1 MRHSNPASV
10 CVMRVISTAEP
21 SELIA
26 KAPALADVAV
36 LRRVNID
43 DYSDVRYVHVAAF
56 KAFASA
62 QLSEAEVAAFISHV
76 NAPDYADQLQ
86 QMDMLVA
93 VVNGQLVGTAA
104 WIAGDDSGAS
114 ARISSVFVDPMF
126 AQCGIGRRL
135 VHEVE
140 RLANQAGFGRFTVR
154 ATANA
159 VPFFQSLGYE
169 IASHGVSSISVAEGA
184 MPVTFLRK
192 AAPAAGRDFA
202 A

>member
-1 MRHSNPASV
+1 
-10 CVMRVISTAEP
+10 MRVISNTEP
-21 SELIA
+21 IE
-26 KAPALADVAV
+26 KAPSLADMAV
-36 LRRVNID
+36 VRRVDID

-56 KAFASA
+56 KAFAGA
-62 QLSEAEVAAFISHV
+62 QLSETEVNAFVSHV
-76 NAPDYADQLQ
+76 NAPDYADQLRE
-86 QMDMLVA
+86 MDMLVA
-93 VVNGQLVGTAA
+93 LVNNQLVGTAA

-114 ARISSVFVDPMF
+114 ARVSSVFVDPMF

-135 VHEVE
+135 VQEVE
-140 RLANQAGFGRFTVR
+140 HIAHQAGFGRFTVR

-169 IASHGVSSISVAEGA
+169 IASHGVSSISAADGA

-192 AAPAAGRDFA
+192 AATVAGRDFA

>member
-1 MRHSNPASV
+1 
-10 CVMRVISTAEP
+10 MRVVSTAEP
-21 SELIA
+21 IVKTPS
-26 KAPALADVAV
+26 LADMAV
-36 LRRVNID
+36 VRRVDID

-56 KAFASA
+56 KAFAA
-62 QLSEAEVAAFISHV
+62 PQLSEDEVKAFVAHV
-76 NAPDYADQLQ
+76 NAPDYADQLRE
-86 QMDMLVA
+86 MDMLVA
-93 VVNGQLVGTAA
+93 LVNNQLVGTAA

-135 VHEVE
+135 VLETE
-140 RLANQAGFGRFTVR
+140 QLAVQAGFGRFTVR

-184 MPVTFLRK
+184 IPVTFLRK
-192 AAPAAGRDFA
+192 AATAAGRDFA

>member
-1 MRHSNPASV
+1 
-10 CVMRVISTAEP
+10 MRVVSTAEP
-21 SELIA
+21 IV
-26 KAPALADVAV
+26 KAPSLADMAV
-36 LRRVNID
+36 VRRVDID

-56 KAFASA
+56 KAFAA
-62 QLSEAEVAAFISHV
+62 PQLSEDEVKAFVAHV
-76 NAPDYADQLQ
+76 NAPDYADQLRE
-86 QMDMLVA
+86 MDMLVA
-93 VVNGQLVGTAA
+93 LVNNQLVGTAA

-135 VHEVE
+135 VLETEH
-140 RLANQAGFGRFTVR
+140 LAVQAGFGRFTVR

-159 VPFFQSLGYE
+159 VPFFLSLGYE

-184 MPVTFLRK
+184 IPITFLRK
-192 AAPAAGRDFA
+192 AATAAGRDFA